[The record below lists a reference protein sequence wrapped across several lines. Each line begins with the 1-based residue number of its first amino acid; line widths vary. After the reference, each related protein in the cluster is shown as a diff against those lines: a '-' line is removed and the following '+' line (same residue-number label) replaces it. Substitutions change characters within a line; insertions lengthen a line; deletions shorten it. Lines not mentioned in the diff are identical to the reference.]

1 MNDKVFKLKKNPA
14 YQGDLKLAM
23 QHGAYRNLGMDLD
36 TVSKGDKDENG
47 SANQMSDLSDDDIP
61 LSSNSDS
68 EDINGQNEHSSMAE
82 TP

>member
-14 YQGDLKLAM
+14 YQGDLKLTM